1 MNNSNMSNRPEG
13 GRMSHGPA
21 SEQAVHKPLL
31 IGEPEAARMLGISP
45 RKLFDLRKSGRV
57 PFVHMGRRVLY
68 RVAAL
73 EDFAASASTFN
84 DAEGA

>member
-1 MNNSNMSNRPEG
+1 MTRPRSECAPKPGSDKGAKNSSKPIT
-13 GRMSHGPA
+13 PILV
-21 SEQAVHKPLL
+21 SEA
-31 IGEPEAARMLGISP
+31 EAAKMLGISP

-73 EDFAASASTFN
+73 EDFAASASTFQN
-84 DAEGA
+84 GEVA